1 MESIWTKTCRL
12 PSFLALD
19 TDLDTDVAIV
29 GGGLTGL
36 LTAYLLKNSGLSVIV
51 LERDVLGRGATAFT
65 TAKITSQHGLI
76 YTKLLKTLGPE
87 TARQYAANGQKAI
100 ASYRQIIRQEKIS
113 CDFTNRPA
121 YLYSVLEQD
130 DLKREE
136 ECACRL
142 GLPASFTRETELP
155 FSVAGAV
162 RFENQ
167 AQFHPLKFLKGIL
180 PGLTVY
186 EHSEVIRL
194 REHRLAVSTPSGIRQ
209 VRARHII
216 LTTHFPVKNFPGF
229 YFLRQHQDLSYVLA
243 LDHAA
248 AIEGMYYCVDVNGHS
263 LRSWENLLLFG
274 GGGHR
279 TGKFHPG
286 DSYRRLWQ
294 TAKEWYPRAAAVSHW
309 SNEDAMPHDSLP
321 LIGRFS
327 LWMQDVYVA
336 TGFRK
341 WGMTNAMTAASF
353 LSDRILGRPNEYDSI
368 YSPQRLHPAAAAGPF
383 LNDACSTA
391 VHLLLQK
398 PFAPHKKKQAIA
410 KGFGPV
416 CTHLGCTLSWNPAD
430 KTWDCPCHGSRYT
443 EDGTLLA
450 GPAGKSLNTPEKAQ
464 AEK

>member
-12 PSFLALD
+12 PSFPALD
-19 TDLDTDVAIV
+19 KDRDADVAIV

-36 LTAYLLKNSGLSVIV
+36 LTAYLLKDSGLSVIV
-51 LERDVLGRGATAFT
+51 LERDVLGRGAIAFT

-76 YTKLLKTLGPE
+76 YSRLIKTLGPE

-100 ASYRQIIRQEKIS
+100 ASYRQIIRREKIS
-113 CDFTNRPA
+113 CDFINRPA
-121 YLYSVLEQD
+121 YLYSALESD

-136 ECACRL
+136 EYACRL
-142 GLPASFTRETELP
+142 GLPASFTKETELP
-155 FSVAGAV
+155 FPVAGAV

-186 EHSEVIRL
+186 EHSEAAKIHS
-194 REHRLAVSTPSGIRQ
+194 HRIQVKTPEGTRSVS
-209 VRARHII
+209 ARHIL
-216 LTTHFPVKNFPGF
+216 LTTHFPVKNVPGF

-243 LDHAA
+243 LDHAGTV
-248 AIEGMYYCVDVNGHS
+248 EGMYYCVDISGHS

-274 GGGHR
+274 GCGHR
-279 TGKFHPG
+279 TGKLHPG

-294 TAKEWYPRAAAVSHW
+294 TVKKWYPRAAAVSHW

-321 LIGRFS
+321 FIGQYSFWTPD
-327 LWMQDVYVA
+327 LYVA
-336 TGFRK
+336 TGFQK
-341 WGMTNAMTAASF
+341 WGMTSAMTAASF
-353 LSDRILGRPNEYDSI
+353 LSDRILGRPNEHDGI
-368 YSPQRLHPAAAAGPF
+368 YSPQRLHLAASAGPF
-383 LNDACSTA
+383 LSDAGSTA

-398 PFAPHKKKQAIA
+398 PFAPHRKKRAIA
-410 KGFGPV
+410 KGYGPV

-443 EDGTLLA
+443 EDGQLLS
-450 GPAGKSLNTPEKAQ
+450 GPAAKPLKHLQDVPADE
-464 AEK
+464 